1 MDNPEADIDPQL
13 SIENE
18 FESESNNIHEI
29 QDIENVEEVQDIE
42 EVDNEQSEEANILQ
56 DMNSVQIAPTAEINE
71 VGNEFNPL
79 LFVQLGDRIVV
90 DSKKYGRTTGTVY
103 YRSLE
108 LIRIKPDGVSNRL
121 NDFEIEQTE
130 EEELYKEEDGVE
142 NIYIIEK
149 RQFESFVE
157 QQDFRID
164 QIIDTFDSSG
174 NVYKSYK
181 IVGVDK
187 ENDFIKI
194 QEEDDPDT
202 ERNLEFNFV
211 GIEPDED
218 FVVISIRQ
226 FVGSQNKVPVDSA
239 PNLDP
244 LYNESNVEEEEE
256 EEESKIRILGE
267 VMVTLPQIY
276 REAASYEQRI
286 PDNLQKVDALNDFIN
301 SLDPTL
307 QKDPRAIRNMRILVE
322 TLYNLGKE
330 TIDYEDDGTIL
341 GPKAVSPETLS
352 QLIEQVKIPM
362 GRPILKVLKKFY
374 RDNDLD
380 TFEEDIKNSEETD
393 DALFVDFNDE
403 LDAMISPPSNIVSSI
418 AGNKTIVKFWTDTQN
433 YLQSYIKPWGA
444 NEDIQPIWNA
454 YTDSD
459 FFRIEPPSTIELGSN
474 SYELLP
480 TIPGY
485 VGLKTASQKLVFDK
499 IPFGIERALSSTYR
513 KSIDRKKQI
522 LIANEE
528 AAMDSYMLFPQR
540 VANSIGTTRSNHL
553 AIDSGR
559 SHLPIKTMKMILE
572 EIGEPVDIG
581 STTNQIILLK
591 SDEET
596 LGNIPVID
604 YVEGLSVPALG
615 LGDTF
620 YTLKQYGIDELELN
634 TDITSVLLAKINS
647 YQSQLLSSLS
657 TLRATIQS
665 EDVKESELNVF
676 IEKPE
681 ILEIIRSQNILNKA
695 LNEYKKINPTLAE
708 SDLGQVSY
716 LVKKYNNY
724 FQLTAGKNAIYIA
737 REAQKM
743 NNEIY
748 IDYLRINNII
758 KENKRN
764 AGERPKKNNCPHV
777 ADMVSVRKI
786 KDDSDR
792 FYELTKVFK
801 KFQGIREENWIKCNS
816 CNENLLCIHERLQ
829 LQAYLSPK
837 EKGIIE
843 KDIVLKCAGGQ
854 FQGKFICRNCGQPIR
869 DLDFDNNLEF
879 DDDGKPRSGRAVLVD
894 EDALLDEKVEELIGI
909 PIDEPETVQLKL
921 NPDEVLYYNVIR
933 EIAEK
938 VGIRLETSAYRKIIT
953 RAMEYISVNMP
964 SRTDYAKL
972 KMKTDYDVVISRFII
987 VSCALYLLIEIQTRI
1002 PAYVIRYALSG
1013 CEAPGFGGHP
1023 IDPNE
1028 DNLQGVVYLA
1038 CAINSITRNT
1048 YPWNRTLFHQSQKD
1062 TKKRIKSISDYI
1074 LKVLTIAKNDG
1085 IIQQELLERRKY
1097 STKVM
1102 GAIGKEQSDSD
1113 LDRIP
1118 ASFLPEQKVLSV
1130 SESAKNVITP
1140 EVVEK
1145 MGERGKVALVKL
1157 WIREAHRLARETVS
1171 IIRGSPLLETTC
1183 CINNILVPGD
1193 FWTKFKDM
1201 LPELGKRK
1209 LIPNQQG
1216 QFLLTVFEPRED
1228 SVVVAEP
1235 DKEVYYRLFL
1245 KYCFDGPRKGYLH
1258 EPGLTN
1264 RCMWCGFQFPTNPKI
1279 MDMDKEGKAALTSQ
1293 EKEINTNTEE
1303 FNELLD
1309 QIHIINRIELEGI
1322 KGLSTVENI
1331 MREFGEMEPAPID
1344 GWSELVNRTTVEFLK
1359 LTGLIDR
1366 SEIALA
1372 AGPISEA
1379 TLSYELLIDNNLK
1392 KYKPILDEIIKLP
1405 WDNFFQVLQNYFI
1418 VPFQRILNGYVKESL
1433 FIPRENKKELAENH
1447 ITDIETFLKMNMR
1460 AYGESKKDTVLSIT
1474 DPKMDFARGK
1484 IKYFVAQMSK
1494 ILEFKYKLRPIIL
1507 PGREY
1512 TLNYIKSALL
1522 YGPLGKLINSS
1533 DIPRDIELRSAIK
1546 EVGDASMIFILRN
1559 IMFYLDK
1566 YKSESLSYDDNKIK
1580 ELIAIR
1586 EEMERVNI
1594 IKEFDVL
1601 TPEER
1606 AVELINKK
1614 LGLGKWA
1621 VGGTKAIWAYNKDN
1635 YDKDREDR
1643 LKAGI
1648 IDFPGSS
1655 DGEIPLPEGKEHDE
1669 YGFPVY
1675 EDMESERMDGG
1686 YNFNQHGDDDYE

>member
-1 MDNPEADIDPQL
+1 MDNPEVDVNLNL

-18 FESESNNIHEI
+18 YDSESNNVQEI
-29 QDIENVEEVQDIE
+29 QDNENIEEVEDVEEVESEDTNVLQDIY
-42 EVDNEQSEEANILQ
+42 
-56 DMNSVQIAPTAEINE
+56 SVQIAPTAEINE

-79 LFVQLGDRIVV
+79 LFIQLGDRIVV

-130 EEELYKEEDGVE
+130 EEEVYKEEDGVE

-149 RQFESFVE
+149 RQLQSFVE

-164 QIIDTFDSSG
+164 QILDTFDSNG
-174 NVYKSYK
+174 NIYKSYK

-202 ERNLEFNFV
+202 ERNLEFNFI
-211 GIEPDED
+211 GIETDED

-226 FVGSQNKVPVDSA
+226 FVGPQNKVPPNAV

-244 LYNESNVEEEEE
+244 FEEDDDEEEEE
-256 EEESKIRILGE
+256 EEEEETQKIKIIGE
-267 VMVTLPQIY
+267 VMVTLPQVY
-276 REAASYEQRI
+276 REATSYEQRI

-322 TLYNLGKE
+322 ILYNIGKE
-330 TIDYEDDGTIL
+330 TTEYEDDGTIL
-341 GPKAVSPETLS
+341 GPKAVSPETLL
-352 QLIEQVKIPM
+352 QLIEQVKVPM
-362 GRPILKVLKKFY
+362 GRPILKVSKKFY

-380 TFEEDIKNSEETD
+380 TFDEDIKNADETD
-393 DALFVDFNDE
+393 KSFFIDFNDE
-403 LDAMISPPSNIVSSI
+403 LDAMISPPSSVVSSVV
-418 AGNKTIVKFWTDTQN
+418 GNKTIIKYWVDIQN
-433 YLQSYIKPWGA
+433 YLQSYVKPWSA
-444 NEDIQPIWNA
+444 TNDIEPLWNA
-454 YTDSD
+454 YTDSE
-459 FFRIEPPSTIELGSN
+459 FFRIEPPSTLELGPQ

-485 VGLKTASQKLVFDK
+485 IGLKTTSSKLLFDK
-499 IPFGIERALSSTYR
+499 IPFGMERALSSTYR
-513 KSIDRKKQI
+513 KSKDRKKQ
-522 LIANEE
+522 LLLESE
-528 AAMDSYMLFPQR
+528 DAAMDSYMLFPQR
-540 VANSIGTTRSNHL
+540 VASSLGTTRSNHL

-559 SHLPIKTMKMILE
+559 SHMPFKTMKMIFE

-591 SDEET
+591 SDEDT

-604 YVEGLSVPALG
+604 YIEGLSVPALG

-634 TDITSVLLAKINS
+634 ADIVNILLAKINS
-647 YQSQLLSSLS
+647 YQSQLISSLS
-657 TLRATIQS
+657 TLRATLQA
-665 EDVKESELNVF
+665 EDAKEPELNQF

-695 LNEYKKINPTLAE
+695 LNEYKKLNPTLAE

-716 LVKKYNNY
+716 LVKKYDNY
-724 FQLTAGKNAIYIA
+724 FQLTAGKNAILIA

-748 IDYLRINNII
+748 IDYLRVNNII
-758 KENKRN
+758 KENKKN

-786 KDDSDR
+786 KDDGDR
-792 FYELTKVFK
+792 FYELIKVFK
-801 KFQGIREENWIKCNS
+801 KFQGVRDENWIKCNS
-816 CNENLLCIHERLQ
+816 CKDNLLCIHERLQ

-837 EKGIIE
+837 EKSIIE
-843 KDIVLKCAGGQ
+843 KDIILKCAGGQ
-854 FQGKFICRNCGQPIR
+854 FQGKYICRNCGQSIR
-869 DLDFDNNLEF
+869 DLDFDNNLEY
-879 DDDGKPRSGRAVLVD
+879 DDNGNPRSGRSVLVD
-894 EDALLDEKVEELIGI
+894 EDNLLDEKIEELVGI
-909 PIDEPETVQLKL
+909 PIEESDTVQLKL
-921 NPDEVLYYNVIR
+921 NADEVLYYNVIR
-933 EIAEK
+933 ELSEK

-953 RAMEYISVNMP
+953 RAMEYISINMP
-964 SRTDYAKL
+964 TRGDYSKL

-987 VSCALYLLIEIQTRI
+987 VSCAFYLLIEIQTRI
-1002 PAYVIRYALSG
+1002 PAYVIRYVLSG

-1023 IDPNE
+1023 LDPNE
-1028 DNLQGVVYLA
+1028 ENMQGVRYLA
-1038 CAINSITRNT
+1038 CAINAINRNT

-1062 TKKRIKSISDYI
+1062 TTKRIKSISDYI
-1074 LKVLTIAKNDG
+1074 IKVLTIGKNDG
-1085 IIQQELLERRKY
+1085 IIQQELAERRKY
-1097 STKVM
+1097 STNVM
-1102 GAIGKEQSDSD
+1102 GGIMKEYGDSD
-1113 LDRIP
+1113 MDIIP
-1118 ASFLPEQKVLSV
+1118 ASFLPEQKIISPE
-1130 SESAKNVITP
+1130 ESAKNVITP

-1145 MGERGKVALVKL
+1145 MGEKGKMALVKL
-1157 WIREAHRLARETVS
+1157 WIRQAHSLARETVS

-1193 FWTKFKDM
+1193 FWGKFKDM
-1201 LPELGKRK
+1201 LPELDKRK
-1209 LIPNQQG
+1209 LVPNQQG
-1216 QFLLTVFEPRED
+1216 QFLLTVFEPRD
-1228 SVVVAEP
+1228 NTGIVAET
-1235 DKEVYYRLFL
+1235 DKELYYRLFL
-1245 KYCFDGPRKGYLH
+1245 KYCFDGPHKGYLH

-1279 MDMDKEGKAALTSQ
+1279 MDIDKEGKMALTSQ
-1293 EKEINTNTEE
+1293 EKEIKTNTED
-1303 FNELLD
+1303 FNALLD
-1309 QIHIINRIELEGI
+1309 QIHIVNRIEVEDV
-1322 KGLSTVENI
+1322 KGLSTVEEI
-1331 MREFGEMEPAPID
+1331 MGEFGEMDPAPID

-1359 LTGLIDR
+1359 LTGNIDR
-1366 SEIALA
+1366 ADIALA

-1379 TLSYELLIDNNLK
+1379 TLSYEILIDNNLK
-1392 KYKPILDEIIKLP
+1392 RYKPILDEIVKLP

-1418 VPFQRILNGYVKESL
+1418 VPFKRIITGYIKESI
-1433 FIPRENKKELAENH
+1433 FIPRENKKELSENH
-1447 ITDIETFLKMNMR
+1447 IQDIETFLKNSMKVF
-1460 AYGESKKDTVLSIT
+1460 GESRRDAVLNIN

-1484 IKYFVAQMSK
+1484 IQYFVNQLST
-1494 ILEFKYKLRPIIL
+1494 ILDFKYKLRPIIL

-1533 DIPRDIELRSAIK
+1533 DIPEEIELRSAIK
-1546 EVGDASMIFILRN
+1546 EVGDTSMIFILRN

-1566 YKSESLSYDDNKIK
+1566 YKNESLAYDDEKIR

-1586 EEMERVNI
+1586 EEKERVQV

-1621 VGGTKAIWAYNKDN
+1621 VGGTKAIWAYDKDN
-1635 YDKDREDR
+1635 YDKEREDR
-1643 LKAGI
+1643 VKAGI
-1648 IDFPGSS
+1648 FDFPGTS
-1655 DGEIPLPEGKEHDE
+1655 DGEIPLPEGKNHDE
-1669 YGFPVY
+1669 YGFPIY
-1675 EDMESERMDGG
+1675 GDMNFEGDG
-1686 YNFNQHGDDDYE
+1686 YDQNQHGDDDYE